1 MKNMDS
7 KAIFTEKKEYTSYTS
22 SPLFVYL
29 KKLLCLLD
37 LNFLDNYLYPGTRIL
52 DIEYPGT
59 WILKVLSKKLNP
71 VSWILYILVP
81 VSWSY
86 YHRN

>member
-1 MKNMDS
+1 MKTIKILIS
-7 KAIFTEKKEYTSYTS
+7 RGAIFTEKKEYTSYTS
-22 SPLFVYL
+22 SPLFVYV

-37 LNFLDNYLYPGTRIL
+37 LNFLNNYLNPGTRIP

-71 VSWILYILVP
+71 VS
-81 VSWSY
+81 
-86 YHRN
+86 